1 MKASKR
7 KVEFIKITTR
17 LYILPGNEFLCE
29 TACTSAYITRK
40 KEKKKK
46 EGIKIGEKGR
56 KMSET
61 NGRGNNTVED

>member
-1 MKASKR
+1 MNFFVKQRVRVHILHGKR
-7 KVEFIKITTR
+7 K
-17 LYILPGNEFLCE
+17 
-29 TACTSAYITRK
+29 
-40 KEKKKK
+40 KKKK